1 MKGQTEKVDLDRRAV
16 LVGLAGASA
25 LLLGKGGGIARA
37 QEIKGVKIKVLKEVG
52 SLIPGFPK
60 VQLVEA
66 AFQPGAALPPD
77 TMKNPMICECTLGS
91 LEVTQDGKTFTAKK
105 GHIWTCKVG
114 TVEGA
119 MNKGTTVAI
128 MRMFFLLP
136 A

>member
-1 MKGQTEKVDLDRRAV
+1 MKPQTGKVDLDRRAV
-16 LVGLAGASA
+16 LLGLAGASA
-25 LLLGKGGGIARA
+25 LLMGKGSSALA
-37 QEIKGVKIKVLKEVG
+37 QEVKGVKVKVLKEVG

-66 AFQPGAALPPD
+66 AFQPGAALPQD

-91 LEVTQDGKTFTAKK
+91 LEVTQDGKTFTANK

-119 MNKGTTVAI
+119 MNKGKTVAI

>member
-1 MKGQTEKVDLDRRAV
+1 MKGQTGKVDLDRRAV
-16 LVGLAGASA
+16 LLGLAGASA
-25 LLLGKGGGIARA
+25 LLMGKGSSALA
-37 QEIKGVKIKVLKEVG
+37 QEVKGVKVKVLKEVG

-66 AFQPGAALPPD
+66 AFQPGAALPQD

-91 LEVTQDGKTFTAKK
+91 LEVTQDGKTFTANK

-119 MNKGTTVAI
+119 MNKGKTVAI
-128 MRMFFLLP
+128 MRMFLLLP